1 MSLLVNEVDL
11 YDDMH
16 RSLEKSSLSNEK
28 NTKTRK
34 TESNV
39 KKYDR
44 NVSVLAQEEN
54 NVYEEAKRAVDDI
67 LMKDGNNWVFKVCN
81 KSSKENN
88 NMRKHAEVHI
98 EGLSFP
104 CQLCGLTFRSRMQLN
119 NHKLR
124 KH

>member
-1 MSLLVNEVDL
+1 M
-11 YDDMH
+11 
-16 RSLEKSSLSNEK
+16 
-28 NTKTRK
+28 
-34 TESNV
+34 

-67 LMKDGNNWVFKVCN
+67 LLKDGNNWVCKVCN

-104 CQLCGLTFRSRMQLN
+104 CQQCGDTFRSKRALVS
-119 NHKLR
+119 HKKS

>member
-1 MSLLVNEVDL
+1 MESFE
-11 YDDMH
+11 
-16 RSLEKSSLSNEK
+16 ESSLSNKKKCQAGKQESF
-28 NTKTRK
+28 TKK
-34 TESNV
+34 S
-39 KKYDR
+39 DR
-44 NVSVLAQEEN
+44 TVSVDAQEGT

-67 LMKDGNNWVFKVCN
+67 LMKDGNNWVCKVCN

-104 CQLCGLTFRSRMQLN
+104 CQLCGHTFRSRKVLSY
-119 NHKLR
+119 HKLS

>member
-1 MSLLVNEVDL
+1 MESFE
-11 YDDMH
+11 
-16 RSLEKSSLSNEK
+16 ESSLSNEK
-28 NTKTRK
+28 KCQARKQESFTKK
-34 TESNV
+34 S
-39 KKYDR
+39 DR
-44 NVSVLAQEEN
+44 TVSVDAQEGT

-67 LMKDGNNWVFKVCN
+67 LMKDGNNWVCKVCN

-104 CQLCGLTFRSRMQLN
+104 CQLCGHTFRSRKVLSY
-119 NHKLR
+119 HKLS